1 MFVGFWAAEQGN
13 KEPGAPHAEGKLFK
27 DDELVALIDPILG
40 MDDTNKDGFID
51 YPEFIQAQQ
60 KAAATGRS

>member
-1 MFVGFWAAEQGN
+1 MKSFIYIEEGN
-13 KEPGAPHAEGKLFK
+13 K
-27 DDELVALIDPILG
+27 DDNNQGQKIFTDEELMNLIDPILD

-60 KAAATGRS
+60 KAASATGRQ